1 MLPQHCSSEHFL
13 PITTQILYALYAQNS
28 HFPQGESFEFVFRSF
43 LSYLLSCLSIHAPML
58 LFSPSCIFLLTLS
71 QSLFSITLSVYLSLS
86 LSLSLSPNQFDNPSL
101 SPDLFSGS
109 LLLSISF
116 SPSLSLRYS
125 KMVSVWLQRA
135 ALHPDISHI
144 MKRRI
149 YLH

>member
-43 LSYLLSCLSIHAPML
+43 LSYLLSCLSIHAL
-58 LFSPSCIFLLTLS
+58 
-71 QSLFSITLSVYLSLS
+71 
-86 LSLSLSPNQFDNPSL
+86 NQFDNPSL
-101 SPDLFSGS
+101 SFDLFSGS
-109 LLLSISF
+109 LLLKISF
-116 SPSLSLRYS
+116 IPSVSLRYS

-149 YLH
+149 YLHWDQQVRLREKGELRGMSET